1 MTFAT
6 FASSVVNAVAAANS
20 VAHPPSLYALNTWSV
35 SGARP
40 DTVVLSVP
48 AGTAVAEHDAPGP
61 VDGVVCL

>member
-1 MTFAT
+1 MNDEAA
-6 FASSVVNAVAAANS
+6 ASSVAQ
-20 VAHPPSLYALNTWSV
+20 PPSEYALNTWAV
-35 SGARP
+35 SAVSP